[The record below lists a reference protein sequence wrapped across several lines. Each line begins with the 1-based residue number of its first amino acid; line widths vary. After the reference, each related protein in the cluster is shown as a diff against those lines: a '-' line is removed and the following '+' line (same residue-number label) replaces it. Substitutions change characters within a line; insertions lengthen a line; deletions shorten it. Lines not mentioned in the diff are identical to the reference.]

1 MASELRCQIPP
12 EIMAKLDALR
22 GLWGFP
28 VRADAVAQL
37 IVEAHARHLS
47 RTHWEQQQAHGWRV
61 LKRLK
66 PEVLL
71 SKEEIIGVAFLN
83 GGDRV
88 CIHVSLNSTPYQ
100 VSREAWEK

>member
-1 MASELRCQIPP
+1 MRCKIPDAV
-12 EIMAKLDALR
+12 MAKLEALQAY
-22 GLWGFP
+22 WGYGHKG
-28 VRADAVAQL
+28 DAVAQL

-71 SKEEIIGVAFLN
+71 AKEEITGVSFLD

-88 CIHVSLNSTPYQ
+88 CIHVALNAQPYQ
-100 VSREAWEK
+100 VSRREWEK